1 MVPTMNA
8 QVLHRRI
15 SIQFFKKGVIMK
27 NNIVSI
33 KVWGDFA
40 CFTRPDLKVERM
52 TYPCMTPSAARG
64 VLDCILWKP
73 EFTWY
78 VHRIKVLKPV
88 KFHSV
93 KRNEINARQAKNPI
107 IIEESRVQRN
117 SIILKDVA
125 YIIEASVY
133 QTTPSEKNPPKKYVE
148 MFNRRV
154 RKGQC
159 WRRPFLGAREFAAEF
174 DLPSDSDYPLNINIP
189 VGSMFLDMWY
199 DEKGTPIPK
208 FFYDVAVR
216 NGTLDCSKDYEQI
229 LTSNHIQG
237 EIATYPKQLIHELNL
252 AEDYEVKE
260 EL

>member
-1 MVPTMNA
+1 MEDNVV
-8 QVLHRRI
+8 QV
-15 SIQFFKKGVIMK
+15 
-27 NNIVSI
+27 
-33 KVWGDFA
+33 KVTGEYA

-73 EFTWY
+73 EFRWHI
-78 VHRIKVLKPV
+78 HRIIVLNPV
-88 KFHSV
+88 KFASV
-93 KRNEINARQAKNPI
+93 KRNEINKKQGKTPI
-107 IIEESRVQRN
+107 IVEEDRAQRN

-133 QTTPSEKNPPKKYVE
+133 QATSPVKNPTKKYVE

-159 WRRPFLGAREFAAEF
+159 WRRPYLGTREFSAEF
-174 DLPSDSDYPLNINIP
+174 SLPDDNDKPLLEDIP

-199 DEKGTPIPK
+199 DDKGVPVPK
-208 FFYDVAVR
+208 FFYDVAVKQ
-216 NGTLDCSKDYEQI
+216 GVLDCGKEYEQI
-229 LTSNHIQG
+229 LSSNHLQG
-237 EIATYPKQLIHELNL
+237 TIAEYPRQLIHEFNL
-252 AEDYEVKE
+252 AEEKE